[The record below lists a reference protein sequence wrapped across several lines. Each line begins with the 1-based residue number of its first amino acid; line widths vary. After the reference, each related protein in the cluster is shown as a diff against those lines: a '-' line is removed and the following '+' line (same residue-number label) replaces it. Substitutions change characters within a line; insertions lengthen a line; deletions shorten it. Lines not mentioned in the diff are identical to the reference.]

1 MKSYL
6 PTVGLFLA
14 MLLSACGG
22 GGGGGDAPAG
32 GAAPASTPNTS
43 VGGGGGDAPADGAAL
58 PSTPNTSVLA
68 VTSAEGAYVGTSDT
82 SRVELL
88 VLENDSYWMT
98 FYTSDAP
105 WGFLQGQ
112 GLSNDGNFTSS
123 NTKNF
128 SSGIVSD
135 ASLAST
141 YTVASHTIAGTIS
154 KNGSAYP
161 FTAGPLDASSL
172 YNYNTPVNI
181 ANVSGTWTLLTAVS
195 GSRHWVDIHSDGTL
209 TGIENMGSGQAC
221 TYSGTIAPRAS
232 GKNVYD
238 LSILMGA
245 APSCQAAGQTLTG
258 IGILLPI
265 NATSQKLSLIYT
277 NAERTIGVFASGT
290 RTAP

>member
-22 GGGGGDAPAG
+22 GGGGG
-32 GAAPASTPNTS
+32 
-43 VGGGGGDAPADGAAL
+43 GGDAPADGAAL

-68 VTSAEGAYVGTSDT
+68 LTSAEGAYVGTTDT

-88 VLENDSYWMT
+88 VLEDDSFWMT
-98 FYTSDAP
+98 FYRSDAP

-112 GLSNDGNFTSS
+112 GRSNDGNFTSS
-123 NTKNF
+123 NTKDF

-135 ASLAST
+135 ASLASI

-181 ANVSGTWTLLTAVS
+181 ANVSGTWPLLTAVS
-195 GSRHWVDIHSDGTL
+195 GSRHFVKIASDGTL
-209 TGIENMGSGQAC
+209 TGIDNVGC
-221 TYSGTIAPRAS
+221 NYSGTIAPRAS
-232 GKNVYD
+232 RKNVYD

-245 APSCQAAGQTLTG
+245 GCQATGQTLTG

-265 NATSQKLSLIYT
+265 DATSQKLSLVYMD
-277 NAERTIGVFASGT
+277 AARTIGVFASGK
-290 RTAP
+290 RSIAP